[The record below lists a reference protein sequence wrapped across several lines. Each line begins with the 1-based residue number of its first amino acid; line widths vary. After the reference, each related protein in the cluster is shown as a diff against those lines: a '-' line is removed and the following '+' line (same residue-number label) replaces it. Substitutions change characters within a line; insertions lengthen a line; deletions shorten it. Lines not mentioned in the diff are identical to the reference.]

1 MSSHVAT
8 KRVFLEDIWPD
19 LEGGITQL
27 ITNLNAGFPRKRWM
41 ELYTHVYNYCTT
53 SRPSHRKVGGVSGA
67 NFVGEELYNRLC
79 EFLKKHMLLLSK
91 EAEQRQD
98 DALLTYYTKEWERYT
113 TAMRYINHVFEY
125 LNRHWIKRESDDGK
139 KRSL

>member
-1 MSSHVAT
+1 MSAHVAT

-53 SRPSHRKVGGVSGA
+53 SRPNSNRKIGGISGA

-91 EAEQRQD
+91 EAEQKQD
-98 DALLTYYTKEWERYT
+98 DALLTYYTKGNLKLSFYFFT
-113 TAMRYINHVFEY
+113 IFFFFFTF
-125 LNRHWIKRESDDGK
+125 SFF
-139 KRSL
+139 